1 MLIFIFNRFLAGRY
15 SANICSLVWQRTCI
29 FWRLL
34 ETACSCTCW
43 WEQIISSDCNF
54 TMLRHTYFLGS
65 WFLQTLNL
73 TLNQSEP
80 SVVTWKSPG
89 AAATQFAVWRQTEMV
104 GKPIICR
111 DDIYSALPAQVI
123 AGRGNELFPL
133 LAKMLRPHALIEGS
147 SVFPRAEY
155 LPPEIMFVPN
165 HSFDFSFITAAVCI
179 CTKYQDQYQYLC

>member
-1 MLIFIFNRFLAGRY
+1 MWRCGPLKSKQLEENLATNLTKVFMLKFIFNRFLAGRY

-29 FWRLL
+29 FWRLQ

-104 GKPIICR
+104 GKPIIY

-123 AGRGNELFPL
+123 AGRGNELFP
-133 LAKMLRPHALIEGS
+133 
-147 SVFPRAEY
+147 
-155 LPPEIMFVPN
+155 FVAASKSCAHT
-165 HSFDFSFITAAVCI
+165 HS
-179 CTKYQDQYQYLC
+179 